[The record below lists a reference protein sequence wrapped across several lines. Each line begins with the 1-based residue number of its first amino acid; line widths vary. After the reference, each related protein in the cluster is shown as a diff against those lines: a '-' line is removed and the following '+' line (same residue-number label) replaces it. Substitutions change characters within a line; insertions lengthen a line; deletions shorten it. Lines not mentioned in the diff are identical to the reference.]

1 MSAQTQTSSWWI
13 GKNREQL
20 QQEAIA
26 RQVAMSEQA
35 ALAEFLRQKRST
47 GTVKRFDSTCV
58 IGQ

>member
-1 MSAQTQTSSWWI
+1 MSEQTQTSSWWI
-13 GKNREQL
+13 GKTREQL
-20 QQEAIA
+20 SEEAIA
-26 RQVAMSEQA
+26 RQAAMSEQA